1 MTLPFPH
8 DTDALKLLLANDP
21 VFKEKVD
28 VSSWTMISKDRT
40 GLTGVASLLS
50 LWQKI

>member
-8 DTDALKLLLANDP
+8 DMDALKLLLANDP

-28 VSSWTMISKDRT
+28 VSS
-40 GLTGVASLLS
+40 
-50 LWQKI
+50 